1 VIEHLYRQGKRL
13 REGINRAIQQN
24 RLEGYFEVLGKE
36 PNLVYATRDAEK
48 NPSQLF
54 RTLFL
59 QETIQR
65 GLLMPSLVVSFSHS
79 DVDVDRTIDGVGEA
93 LRVYRNALED
103 GVEKYLVGRPVKP
116 VFRKFN

>member
-1 VIEHLYRQGKRL
+1 V
-13 REGINRAIQQN
+13 
-24 RLEGYFEVLGKE
+24 
-36 PNLVYATRDAEK
+36 EK
-48 NPSQLF
+48 NPSQPF

-65 GLLMPSLVVSFSHS
+65 GLLMPSFVVSFSHT
-79 DVDVDRTIDGVGEA
+79 DADVDRTIDAVDES
-93 LRVYRNALED
+93 LRIYRNALED